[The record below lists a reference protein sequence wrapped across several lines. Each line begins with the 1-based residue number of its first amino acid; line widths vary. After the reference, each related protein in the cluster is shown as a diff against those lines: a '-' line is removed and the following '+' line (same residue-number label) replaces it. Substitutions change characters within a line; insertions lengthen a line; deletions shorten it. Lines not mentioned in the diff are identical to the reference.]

1 MIDDCRNDHLRQ
13 IVRGNVNG
21 GENAEA
27 YVDLFMW
34 ESINQS
40 TVPASLLDLILTTL

>member
-1 MIDDCRNDHLRQ
+1 MIDDCRNAHLRET
-13 IVRGNVNG
+13 VRGNVNG

-27 YVDLFMW
+27 YVDLFTW

-40 TVPASLLDLILTTL
+40 TLPASLLDVILTL